1 MLIRKVKYYYSTIGG
16 PRFEMLSE
24 VQTNPSVVRQHV
36 WEDSAITS
44 SLPYL
49 PFQSSASSSSV
60 SKPHHT
66 VAYGRHSGLHG
77 HNKTVDPVVRFVFI
91 LLLWGF
97 CHRKKVFEMLLP
109 LKSYAK

>member
-1 MLIRKVKYYYSTIGG
+1 
-16 PRFEMLSE
+16 MLSE

-36 WEDSAITS
+36 WEDSAVAS

-66 VAYGRHSGLHG
+66 PSYGRHSGLHG
-77 HNKTVDPVVRFVFI
+77 HNKTVDPVSFCYYFV
-91 LLLWGF
+91 
-97 CHRKKVFEMLLP
+97 MLL
-109 LKSYAK
+109 KSAYTFFAFYFHKKRN